1 MVSLK
6 HFQKLMFVLVFA
18 FNSAV
23 VNAMTPEQMAKG
35 AFNNLKGQTG
45 QSVLGNMG
53 ISGSGQGN
61 IGSGKGG
68 LNISQTATGSI
79 SCPFS
84 EDVYGFGTVN
94 GVSFA
99 CQQSVSGRSL
109 YYCTNTLS
117 GAICGDDDF
126 KPMQT
131 VKTDGEATMM
141 LQSCASDGCSIK
153 VDIKRKQ
160 TFDGNNLESHG
171 QSALSQNYANE
182 NSIASLTLGSGVY
195 DEQGNV
201 IHAGKNSN
209 MGKYQ
214 ETLLSK
220 DQQIDCAQ
228 RQFNEI
234 ESDGETGTC
243 ARPDVPVNV
252 FEMDSSQDAQ
262 CQDVSQCLDMV
273 ISQITEQKTCTLSI
287 PSDTIEQNDLTPY
300 INCNKRVTYTK
311 YCDLKTTVSISSKL
325 EYISGRDVHLWNNY
339 QTTGSCSAWSC
350 FVPVAEMNKTI
361 STGYEVISV
370 ENKGTVFY
378 LDDIKC
384 SGCDKY
390 HHSLKTGTIPED
402 GYYVLHTRG
411 KRNIGRAA
419 YIGYLHKGE
428 KISFYPGFYYTGSN
442 THNTYHVQHPYFAS
456 YSVNRTLNAYSNRFC
471 WDDCSYNYYHVT
483 KEYGRTL
490 GMGYQKTEWRNTR
503 FELIKL
509 NIAKRVP
516 NPVVTTS
523 EVCN

>member
-6 HFQKLMFVLVFA
+6 HFHKIMLVLVFA
-18 FNSAV
+18 FNSAL

-45 QSVLGNMG
+45 ESVLGNMG

-94 GVSFA
+94 SVSFA
-99 CQQSVSGRSL
+99 CQQGVSGRSL

-131 VKTDGEATMM
+131 IKTDGEATMM

-201 IHAGKNSN
+201 IRAGKNSN

-252 FEMDSSQDAQ
+252 FEMDSSQSTQ

-300 INCNKRVTYTK
+300 INCKKRVSYSKSCTTTNFVSVK
-311 YCDLKTTVSISSKL
+311 EGVAGGKCKAQDWGKVVGVLTDWWNWGFDL
-325 EYISGRDVHLWNNY
+325 R
-339 QTTGSCSAWSC
+339 CS
-350 FVPVAEMNKTI
+350 
-361 STGYEVISV
+361 
-370 ENKGTVFY
+370 NKGDLQLTQMWGGALICEWDGMSKY
-378 LDDIKC
+378 LYTFAYRCTYEWGCPMFATPVPKCNSETLVSKPTYGTAHGIEINNFVVSGFDDPATLWP
-384 SGCDKY
+384 S
-390 HHSLKTGTIPED
+390 
-402 GYYVLHTRG
+402 
-411 KRNIGRAA
+411 
-419 YIGYLHKGE
+419 
-428 KISFYPGFYYTGSN
+428 
-442 THNTYHVQHPYFAS
+442 S
-456 YSVNRTLNAYSNRFC
+456 YSLETHSAPIVEVSQ
-471 WDDCSYNYYHVT
+471 SY
-483 KEYGRTL
+483 
-490 GMGYQKTEWRNTR
+490 
-503 FELIKL
+503 
-509 NIAKRVP
+509 
-516 NPVVTTS
+516 
-523 EVCN
+523 VCN

>member
-160 TFDGNNLESHG
+160 TFDGNNLDSHG

-195 DEQGNV
+195 DDQGNV

-252 FEMDSSQDAQ
+252 FDIDSSQSTQ

-273 ISQITEQKTCTLSI
+273 ISQISEQKTCTLSI

-300 INCNKRVTYTK
+300 ITCSHREVYTCTESNEYEIGCSVGVLSNGECLQQSCTPGQVLSHKSNHSCPSCWAAQWAHHQAVCVDNARIRVRHYWGTSS
-311 YCDLKTTVSISSKL
+311 TTSWEARVQL
-325 EYISGRDVHLWNNY
+325 SGYPTEDKIYNASPL
-339 QTTGSCSAWSC
+339 
-350 FVPVAEMNKTI
+350 
-361 STGYEVISV
+361 STLSV
-370 ENKGTVFY
+370 
-378 LDDIKC
+378 
-384 SGCDKY
+384 
-390 HHSLKTGTIPED
+390 
-402 GYYVLHTRG
+402 
-411 KRNIGRAA
+411 
-419 YIGYLHKGE
+419 
-428 KISFYPGFYYTGSN
+428 TGSN
-442 THNTYHVQHPYFAS
+442 MGSGCTYRVHYTQNCNATQCSAAHRLESTCNANGYTLHDTFAIP
-456 YSVNRTLNAYSNRFC
+456 
-471 WDDCSYNYYHVT
+471 VT
-483 KEYGRTL
+483 KSSPTL
-490 GMGYQKTEWRNTR
+490 VPSGTS
-503 FELIKL
+503 
-509 NIAKRVP
+509 RVC
-516 NPVVTTS
+516 S
-523 EVCN
+523 